1 MKCPKDGYDL
11 ASSLYHGVQIETCP
25 HCGGMWLDAGEVE
38 AVSHEERPGLLT
50 RVLSDAFSSL
60 EPLAEEV
67 VVSSS
72 TAAAGATE
80 ACSFPGERPV
90 TPEVVREHNLNE
102 LEYGRIVEMLGR
114 TPTLTE
120 LGVFSA
126 LWSEH
131 CSYKH
136 SKSVLKT
143 FPTTGAQVVQG
154 PGENAGVLRLPEG
167 WAVAFKIESHN
178 HPSAVEPYQGAATG
192 VGGILRDVFTM
203 GARPVAVLN
212 SLRFG
217 TLDHPRNR
225 YLFAGVVR
233 GVGDYGNCV
242 GVPTLGGEVGFAEG
256 YTGNPLVNAM
266 CVGLLKEADLIRAAA
281 SGVGNVLLCV
291 GARTGRDG
299 IHGASFAS
307 EELSEKSEARRPQ
320 VQVGDPFTEKLLLEA
335 SLELITSGLI
345 VAIQDMGA
353 AGLTS
358 SSAEMA
364 ARGGVGVEIDTGLVP
379 TREPGMTPYEILLS
393 ESQERMLVVA
403 EPDRVAEIQAVCAKW
418 ELGATPIGQVTDDG
432 IYRVRHDGLVVAA
445 IPGQRLVDD
454 CPMYDPDARESD
466 AARARRAA
474 SPSRAP
480 KADLQDALP
489 LLLDAPNLAS
499 KRWVYEQYDST
510 VQASTVLGP
519 GGDAGVLQVPGT
531 GFGLAVTVDCNNRL
545 VALDPYEGG
554 KAAVAEAARNIACTG
569 ARPLGITDCL
579 NFGNPEK
586 PDVFFQFREACRGIA
601 DACRAFDTPVTGGNV
616 SFYNESPTGAVD
628 PTPTIGMVGLL
639 ERVADRVPS
648 HFAAPG
654 DEILVLGATRG
665 ELGGSAYWAEVRDFV
680 GGQPAPVDLD
690 AERRLQQ
697 LLVAAARRRLLRS
710 AHDCSEGGLLVALAE
725 AAIGGAYAAARA
737 RRHARPDRL
746 RSRREAGRRCST
758 ARTAPASWSPRR
770 PARSRR
776 CWRWP
781 ASTACRRIAPAGSAT
796 RTARWNFGW
805 AISCSRGASARF
817 GRPISWRFPDGC
829 SIRTWTARRE
839 SKACAA
845 SSASPGCLTRPS
857 SRTWGST
864 PCSTAARR
872 ARASSRSTAR
882 ATPARIAAWGS

>member
-1 MKCPKDGYDL
+1 MTKTR
-11 ASSLYHGVQIETCP
+11 VQ
-25 HCGGMWLDAGEVE
+25 VE
-38 AVSHEERPGLLT
+38 PRPGDPVITPALIAEHGLT
-50 RVLSDAFSSL
+50 T
-60 EPLAEEV
+60 EEY
-67 VVSSS
+67 
-72 TAAAGATE
+72 
-80 ACSFPGERPV
+80 R
-90 TPEVVREHNLNE
+90 RL
-102 LEYGRIVEMLGR
+102 VEMLGR
-114 TPTLTE
+114 EPTFTE
-120 LGVFSA
+120 LGIVSA

-136 SKSVLKT
+136 SRPLLKT
-143 FPTTGAQVVQG
+143 LPTRAPFVLQG
-154 PGENAGVLRLPEG
+154 PGENAGVISIGDGL
-167 WAVAFKIESHN
+167 AVAFKVESHN

-217 TLDHPRNR
+217 PLDIARNR

-266 CVGLLKEADLIRAAA
+266 CVGLLRESDLIRAAA
-281 SGVGNVLLCV
+281 HGVGNVLLAV

-403 EPDRVAEIQAVCAKW
+403 EPGRIAEIEAVCAKW
-418 ELGATPIGQVTDDG
+418 ELGATPIGHVTDDG
-432 IYRVRHDGLVVAA
+432 IYRVRHNGLVVAA

-454 CPMYDPDARESD
+454 CPIYDPEAREGD

-480 KADLQDALP
+480 KADVRAALP

-531 GFGLAVTVDCNNRL
+531 GFGLAVTVDCNARL

-554 KAAVAEAARNIACTG
+554 KAAVAEAARNVACTG

-586 PDVFFQFREACRGIA
+586 PDVFFQFREACRGLA

-628 PTPTIGMVGLL
+628 PTPTVGMVGLL

-648 HFAAPG
+648 HFATPG
-654 DEILVLGATRG
+654 DEILVLGAT
-665 ELGGSAYWAEVRDFV
+665 
-680 GGQPAPVDLD
+680 
-690 AERRLQQ
+690 
-697 LLVAAARRRLLRS
+697 
-710 AHDCSEGGLLVALAE
+710 
-725 AAIGGAYAAARA
+725 
-737 RRHARPDRL
+737 
-746 RSRREAGRRCST
+746 
-758 ARTAPASWSPRR
+758 
-770 PARSRR
+770 
-776 CWRWP
+776 
-781 ASTACRRIAPAGSAT
+781 
-796 RTARWNFGW
+796 
-805 AISCSRGASARF
+805 
-817 GRPISWRFPDGC
+817 
-829 SIRTWTARRE
+829 
-839 SKACAA
+839 
-845 SSASPGCLTRPS
+845 
-857 SRTWGST
+857 
-864 PCSTAARR
+864 
-872 ARASSRSTAR
+872 
-882 ATPARIAAWGS
+882 